1 MIVEH
6 LMLARGFSTMTR
18 YISIESPFQGLFNDA
33 KTYKKNPLPESE
45 MNFTMSR
52 CASKISF
59 VSLTTIS

>member
-6 LMLARGFSTMTR
+6 MMSGRA
-18 YISIESPFQGLFNDA
+18 ISNHRQDTYQLESPFQELCNDT
-33 KTYKKNPLPESE
+33 KTYKKNPLPEDE

-59 VSLTTIS
+59 V